1 MPPNHTVPSSDPLAP
16 ARCRHVPGTARAAWK
31 AARRLMLWASA
42 SVPGSDPLVP
52 ARTRELVG
60 TVSKLVGTVSHR
72 FCHAR
77 SPRDIRSSAI
87 AALTATFK
95 LSTPAAIGIRT
106 M

>member
-1 MPPNHTVPSSDPLAP
+1 
-16 ARCRHVPGTARAAWK
+16 
-31 AARRLMLWASA
+31 MLWASA

-52 ARTRELVG
+52 ARTRELVGTVSKLVG